1 MKKLPNNVTKY
12 KNTPTFTEE
21 TVPKGLLNNHNT
33 KPGVWGLIKVEEGE
47 LEYVIEN
54 EEVHILTPNNIGVV
68 EPEILHH
75 IKPLGKVLFRVE
87 FYK

>member
-1 MKKLPNNVTKY
+1 MKKLPNNVIQY
-12 KNTPTFTEE
+12 KSTPMFTEE
-21 TVPKGLLNNHNT
+21 SVPKGLLNNHNT
-33 KPGVWGLIKVEEGE
+33 KSGVWGLIKVEEGE

-54 EEVHILTPNNIGVV
+54 KEVHILTENNIGVV